1 MDVMIHSSTF
11 LLPGNDHSSSVTYAL
26 VVLNQRLPRFT
37 PILWNH
43 GSVSLVFFSFFACLR
58 ACVSVTMFVL
68 LVFWRRVCVEQ
79 HRCGCVLMEV
89 PIGCSTKCLSCSPAT
104 TLLMFDTGPPLDLL
118 RAREFMMD
126 AVRPDKSE
134 HHKVLDG
141 MKYQLAILHCR
152 DMNYVRYKPD
162 IIKGDMDSI
171 RTEVLDFYTNLGTK
185 VVDESHDQD
194 TTDLR
199 KCVAYVRDLA
209 PNLDKSNLCILVA
222 GALGGRF
229 DHEAGNINVL
239 YRFSTIRIILL
250 SDDCLIYLLP
260 RTHHHEIHIQSSVEG
275 PHCGLIPIGMT
286 SVSTTT
292 TGLQWDL
299 TDTEMRFGDLA
310 VFAFLS
316 AVTWKSCLK
325 PYEASPIAELF
336 LQLFGD

>member
-1 MDVMIHSSTF
+1 MIE
-11 LLPGNDHSSSVTYAL
+11 AL
-26 VVLNQRLPRFT
+26 FESFQLFSGHALT
-37 PILWNH
+37 W
-43 GSVSLVFFSFFACLR
+43 VFFSYECDQSSLAQIL
-58 ACVSVTMFVL
+58 VL
-68 LVFWRRVCVEQ
+68 ASKMQ
-79 HRCGCVLMEV
+79 
-89 PIGCSTKCLSCSPAT
+89 
-104 TLLMFDTGPPLDLL
+104 
-118 RAREFMMD
+118 
-126 AVRPDKSE
+126 
-134 HHKVLDG
+134 
-141 MKYQLAILHCR
+141 
-152 DMNYVRYKPD
+152 
-162 IIKGDMDSI
+162 
-171 RTEVLDFYTNLGTK
+171 GTK

-299 TDTEMRFGDLA
+299 TNTEMRFGDL
-310 VFAFLS
+310 VSTSNLVQGEKITVQS
-316 AVTWKSCLK
+316 SSDLLWTISIKK
-325 PYEASPIAELF
+325 T
-336 LQLFGD
+336 